1 MEDREEYHIYKH
13 IAPNNTSPRV
23 WGSAGQECFTG
34 IDGLENAIKKAIEL
48 QKNAPLG
55 VEYSV
60 QKYVYSKK
68 TNYRPVKTKVWKNGE
83 AA

>member
-1 MEDREEYHIYKH
+1 MTR
-13 IAPNNTSPRV
+13 
-23 WGSAGQECFTG
+23 
-34 IDGLENAIKKAIEL
+34 AIEKAMEL
-48 QKNAPLG
+48 QKNATLG